1 MGSLVRRPAVV
12 VREDATLAEAM
23 HKLAA
28 HDIGRLPVT
37 AEDGSGRLV
46 GMLTRSDLL
55 AAWREHLLDQHQRG
69 R

>member
-1 MGSLVRRPAVV
+1 
-12 VREDATLAEAM
+12 M